1 MTTRIGVYP
10 GSFNPPT
17 WAHLE
22 IAVAALTAHQL
33 DRLDLAVST
42 VALGKGEIA
51 RPTFDERLDVI
62 RSSVLDFAGIEVV
75 ITSAQLIA
83 DIAAG
88 YDVVVMGADK
98 WAQVNEPSW
107 YGDDPTERDAAI
119 AALPTLALAPR
130 PPHPIPDHHRLM
142 VPDDLLE
149 ISSTAAREGRLDYM
163 TPAAQAFNARTHA
176 WHRPKQGQTP
186 PAFEG

>member
-17 WAHLE
+17 RAHLE
-22 IAVAALTAHQL
+22 IAVAALNAHQL
-33 DRLDLAVST
+33 DRVDLAVST
-42 VALGKGEIA
+42 VALGKGTVI

-62 RSSVLDFAGIEVV
+62 RSSVLDFVGIEVV
-75 ITSAQLIA
+75 VTSAQLIA

-98 WAQVNEPSW
+98 WAQVNDPSW
-107 YGDDPTERDAAI
+107 YEDEAERDTAI
-119 AALPTLALAPR
+119 ARLPALALAPR
-130 PPHPIPDHHRLM
+130 PPHEIPDVHRLP
-142 VPDDLLE
+142 VADDLVE

-176 WHRPKQGQTP
+176 WHRPKRGQTP
-186 PAFEG
+186 PAFGV